1 MKLTRKIKVTSPSQ
15 AIDLLL
21 TLLPDLSKS
30 RLKDAMNKGAV
41 ALQKGK
47 QFKRLRRAQAIVQPD
62 EILHIAYDDDVLN
75 RQCSP
80 AVLIA
85 DEQQYSIWFKPAG
98 MLSQGNEWGDH
109 LALLRFVELHFA
121 QKRPVFLVHRLD
133 REASGLV
140 IIAHSK
146 TSAAAFSQLMQ
157 QHQMTKTYH
166 IEVRGLLSDALKSR
180 GQIDLPID
188 GKASCSQ
195 FSILA
200 EDAERNRTVLTI
212 NLITGRKHQIRR
224 HFAAVGHPVM
234 GDPQY
239 GNHNQDPAG
248 LALQAVGLRFRFAGK
263 AERSYELPASLRR
276 LVGFGGSD
284 Q

>member
-1 MKLTRKIKVTSPSQ
+1 MKITRRIPVAAPGQ
-15 AIDLLL
+15 AIDLLVQAC
-21 TLLPDLSKS
+21 PELSKG

-47 QFKRLRRAQAIVQPD
+47 QFKRLRRAQAIVQPE

-75 RQCSP
+75 RQCPP

-109 LALLRFVELHFA
+109 LALLRFVELHFG

-140 IIAHSK
+140 IIAHTK

-195 FSILA
+195 FRILA

-248 LALQAVGLRFRFAGK
+248 LALQAVGLRFRLAGK
-263 AERSYELPASLRR
+263 AERNYVLPASSRR
-276 LVGFGGSD
+276 LAFEG
-284 Q
+284 